1 MWSKRSTASIAQ
13 IQVWVSKIKGFF
25 LNVFQRKK
33 DIWCKMKTLQRK
45 KFRWDTSNLETSEI
59 NNTFHAKV
67 LFLYPPLKTS
77 KKQNFSDIFT
87 RYKNG
92 TLEWNRL
99 MIIYN
104 FQTYSY
110 PDSKKVFLLSG
121 NLGSAL
127 VRHFAMSQIVM

>member
-1 MWSKRSTASIAQ
+1 MFS
-13 IQVWVSKIKGFF
+13 
-25 LNVFQRKK
+25 NEKK
-33 DIWCKMKTLQRK
+33 TFGAKWKLSREK

-127 VRHFAMSQIVM
+127 VGHFAMSQIVM